1 VSEGVEEEAKVEE
14 ADELDDRESRQA
26 QIPYSFPGTVPAGAI
41 ARDYEALE
49 PGGATGV
56 VVRVAGRVMRNR
68 PQGKVSFAELRD
80 WSGAIQLFATAALT
94 ADFAEFV
101 RLNLGDWVGVEG
113 EIIRTR
119 RGELSVQVATWS
131 LLAEARRG
139 FGDKWRGINDVEVR
153 HRQREVDLWAN
164 EGVRDNFLFRSAV
177 VRSIRR
183 QLDERGFIEVET
195 PVLQPLAGGANARP
209 FVTHYESMHAD
220 YYLRIATELYL
231 KRLVVGGFERVYEI
245 GKTFRNEGLSPK
257 HNPEFTMLEAYQAY
271 VDYGDLA
278 TLVEDMVASI
288 ASELLGTTIVSTD
301 VGEIDLKPPWRRAT
315 LESLVEEVTSLRC
328 TIEMSREELAHNAG
342 VLGLEVDPSWGAG
355 RILAEIYEAFV
366 EHALIGPVHV
376 MDYPEEVS
384 PLSRRH
390 RSRPGLVERLT
401 PVVAG
406 REIGEVYSELV
417 DPDDQRRR
425 FQLQAAQK
433 RAGDE
438 DAMALDEDF
447 LRALEHGMPPT
458 GGLGIGIDRLVMLL
472 SGNSNIR
479 EVILFPALR
488 ATDRGIALTGVAQD
502 DEDADEDA
510 PVDKNASGQVPDIDA

>member
-1 VSEGVEEEAKVEE
+1 MS
-14 ADELDDRESRQA
+14 DEPPAVDEIDHRASRQS
-26 QIPYSFPGTVPAGAI
+26 QIPYAFPGTIPAGGIAI
-41 ARDYEALE
+41 EHEHLEA
-49 PGGATGV
+49 GASSGA

-68 PQGKVSFAELRD
+68 PQGKIAFAELRD
-80 WSGAIQLFATAALT
+80 WSGAVQLFATAALT
-94 ADFAEFV
+94 EEFAEFV
-101 RLNLGDWVGVEG
+101 KLNLGDWIGAEG
-113 EIIRTR
+113 EVIRTK
-119 RGELSVQVATWS
+119 RGEISVQVASWS

-139 FGDKWRGINDVEVR
+139 FGDKWRGINDIEVR

-177 VRSIRR
+177 IRSIRH
-183 QLDERGFIEVET
+183 QLEERGFIEVET

-271 VDYGDLA
+271 VDYNDLA
-278 TLVEDMVASI
+278 TLIETVVATL
-288 ASELLGTTIVSTD
+288 AEELLGTTVVTTD
-301 VGEIDLKPPWRRAT
+301 HGEVDLAPPWRRAT
-315 LESLVEEVTSLRC
+315 LEHLVQEITGVTATIDMDRAELEEKAKDLG
-328 TIEMSREELAHNAG
+328 IEVQRA
-342 VLGLEVDPSWGAG
+342 WGPG
-355 RILAEIYEAFV
+355 RILAEIYEECV
-366 EHALIGPVHV
+366 ESKLTGPVHV

-401 PVVAG
+401 PVIAG

-417 DPDDQRRR
+417 DPDDQRQR
-425 FQLQAAQK
+425 FEHQAAQK
-433 RAGDE
+433 VAGDQE
-438 DAMALDEDF
+438 AMELDEDF

-472 SGNSNIR
+472 SGSANIR

-488 ATDRGIALTGVAQD
+488 STERGIATTAAGLS
-502 DEDADEDA
+502 E
-510 PVDKNASGQVPDIDA
+510 PASRATERPTKPAVP

>member
-1 VSEGVEEEAKVEE
+1 MTNEQPE
-14 ADELDDRESRQA
+14 ADEIDHRASRQA
-26 QIPYSFPGTVPAGAI
+26 EIPYVFPGTIAAGVIASDYDHLGAGASS
-41 ARDYEALE
+41 
-49 PGGATGV
+49 GV
-56 VVRVAGRVMRNR
+56 IVRVAGRVMRNR
-68 PQGKVSFAELRD
+68 PQGKVAFAALRD
-80 WSGAIQLFATAALT
+80 WSGEVQLFATAALS
-94 ADFAEFV
+94 DSFSEFV

-113 EIIRTR
+113 EVIRTK
-119 RGELSVQVATWS
+119 RGELSVQVASWS

-139 FGDKWRGINDVEVR
+139 FGDKWRGISDIEVR

-164 EGVRDNFLFRSAV
+164 EGVRENFLFRSAV

-183 QLDERGFIEVET
+183 QLDDRGFIEVET

-271 VDYGDLA
+271 VDYNDLA
-278 TLVEDMVASI
+278 TLIETIVSSLA
-288 ASELLGTTIVSTD
+288 AELLGTTVIQTD
-301 VGEIDLKPPWRRAT
+301 HGEVDLVPPWRRAT
-315 LESLVEEVTSLRC
+315 LEDLIEEVTGVAA
-328 TIEMSREELAHNAG
+328 TIEMARPELEAKARG
-342 VLGLEVDPSWGAG
+342 LGLEVQPAWGPG
-355 RILAEIYEAFV
+355 RVLAEIYEECV
-366 EHALIGPVHV
+366 ESKLVGPVHV

-390 RSRPGLVERLT
+390 RSREGLVERLT
-401 PVVAG
+401 PVIAG

-417 DPDDQRRR
+417 DPDDQRAR
-425 FQLQAAQK
+425 FLRQVEQR
-433 RAGDE
+433 RAGDQE
-438 DAMALDEDF
+438 AMALDEDF

-472 SGNSNIR
+472 AGSTNIR

-488 ATDRGIALTGVAQD
+488 STDRGVSGRSGIREPD
-502 DEDADEDA
+502 DA
-510 PVDKNASGQVPDIDA
+510 